1 MPEPLPLRVAP
12 VPRETWTSLLSRMAA
27 LNGTDVTMF
36 ASDMGG
42 SARRFAGY
50 GAEDVR
56 FLVEAAGLDP
66 AAVAALRSWTGE
78 SVGDGRTEFRGEVF
92 ITRAVRSRHVRG
104 CPVCLREDA
113 EAQGGDP
120 LAAMALRGD
129 WQLREVSV
137 CVRHGHPLVLL
148 WEVAKPH
155 FAHDVGH
162 HLRPIAPLILA
173 GRFDRPR
180 IEPSPFD
187 RWLDRRLEDGHDD
200 TWLAQLSTFATATVC
215 RLLGQELLRLEGRKD
230 MEATDM
236 LRASQ
241 AAGFA
246 VAGSGEAAIRTAL
259 DRLAAAAPG
268 YNDTAAKA
276 FGDLYDQ
283 LARGYAADTGFDP
296 FRRILRECILDTWP
310 IAPGTEVL
318 GEVLAERRL
327 HSVRTVI
334 DELGTLRDLAVVL
347 EDLGVL
353 EKDDPRPANRRV
365 FDAKRHAPLL
375 DEIAKLVGPRVLR
388 PAMGAS
394 RSELEALIADGVIR
408 PFTKAP
414 NVKARWRLADG
425 LALVADLRAAAAP
438 VQSGARGWE
447 SILLARHRTGL
458 GADTIIAAIRDGCI
472 AAGLDRERKG
482 FGGVLVRRDEV
493 KRLAAVQTSADVPIA
508 AGTFGKSVGIKD
520 KGRFLAL
527 IAAGHTPATRMRHPR
542 TGNERFYMTDADI
555 AAFHRRFAT
564 IRVLARER
572 GDPPNT
578 LLARLKAAGVRY
590 FAPGGADFGP
600 LYLRRDVEA
609 VLE

>member
-1 MPEPLPLRVAP
+1 MTGPLPLRVAP

-36 ASDMGG
+36 ASDRGG
-42 SARRFAGY
+42 SAKRFTAY
-50 GAEDVR
+50 GPEDVR
-56 FLVEAAGLDP
+56 FLVEAAGLDDD
-66 AAVAALRSWTGE
+66 AVVALRSWTGY
-78 SVGDGRTEFRGEVF
+78 SVGDGRTAFRGEVF

-113 EAQGGDP
+113 EARGGDP

-129 WQLREVSV
+129 WQFREVSV
-137 CVRHGHPLVLL
+137 CVRHGHPLVRL
-148 WEVAKPH
+148 WEVEQAH
-155 FAHDVGH
+155 LAHDVGH
-162 HLRPIAPLILA
+162 HLRSVAPQILA
-173 GRFDRPR
+173 GGLDRPR
-180 IEPSPFD
+180 LQPSPFD
-187 RWLDRRLEDGHDD
+187 LWLDRRLDDGHDD
-200 TWLAQLSTFATATVC
+200 TWLAQLSIFAAATTC
-215 RLLGQELLRLEGRKD
+215 RLLGQELLRLENGP
-230 MEATDM
+230 TDTDD
-236 LRASQ
+236 RAPRAAQ

-246 VAGSGEAAIRTAL
+246 VASRGEAAIRSAL
-259 DRLAAAAPG
+259 DRLAAAASG

-276 FGDLYDQ
+276 FGDLYAQ
-283 LARGYAADTGFDP
+283 LARGYAGDAGFDP
-296 FRRILRECILDTWP
+296 FRRILRACILDTWP

-318 GEVLAERRL
+318 GEVLTERRL
-327 HSVRTVI
+327 HSVRTVT

-353 EKDDPRPANRRV
+353 EKDDLRPANRRV
-365 FDAKRHAPLL
+365 FDARRHAPLL
-375 DEIAKLVGPRVLR
+375 REIAKLVGPRVLR

-394 RSELEALIADGVIR
+394 RDELEALIADGVIR
-408 PFTKAP
+408 PFTNAP

-425 LALVADLRAAAAP
+425 LALVAELRAAAVP
-438 VQSGARGWE
+438 VEIGARGWE
-447 SILLARHRTGL
+447 RILLARQRTGL
-458 GADTIIAAIRDGCI
+458 GADTIIAAIRDGRI
-472 AAGLDRERKG
+472 AAGLNREREG
-482 FGGVLVRRDEV
+482 FAGILVRRDEL
-493 KRLAAVQTSADVPIA
+493 KQLAAAQTPADVPIP
-508 AGTFGKSVGIKD
+508 AGTFGESVGIRD

-564 IRVLARER
+564 IRILARER